1 MDTPLNGKG
10 DHMDDL
16 VVALSRCSMFK
27 GLNRIEI
34 GLVLSR
40 VRYQTREYGKNEFIC
55 REDQLSENVGV
66 IVFGCVEV
74 KKVLASGNLICI
86 FHKNVGDLFGGA
98 VAFST
103 EAIYPCDVFSRAD
116 SKIVF
121 FPKQSVFE
129 MCQEALIA
137 ENLLNAFAN
146 RIIYYEKRLELFSC
160 SSIKVKIARF
170 LLDETN
176 ASNDSVVHLRFTKK
190 TWSEYL
196 NVSRPSLCRELKKL
210 CDDNIIKMDKDSIFV
225 LDNKALVGLLQK

>member
-1 MDTPLNGKG
+1 
-10 DHMDDL
+10 MDDL

-40 VRYQTREYGKNEFIC
+40 VRYQIREYGKNELIC

-74 KKVLASGNLICI
+74 QKVLASGNLICI

-103 EAIYPCDVFSRAD
+103 ESIYPCDVFSRAD
-116 SKIVF
+116 SKIIF

-170 LLDETN
+170 LLDEAKT
-176 ASNDSVVHLRFTKK
+176 SNESVVHLRFTKK